1 MENMFCIIDSNRGI
15 YIPQQFAKIWGD
27 SVQSGMDEE
36 QKTILLAGPDHLEY
50 WDVWEEVVNDCVFLF
65 DSEKHNLYE
74 DGDLFAV
81 PVN

>member
-1 MENMFCIIDSNRGI
+1 MENMFCLIDGNRGI
-15 YIPQQFAKIWGD
+15 YIPQQFARKWGD

-36 QKTILLAGPDHLEY
+36 QKTILLAGPQHSQY
-50 WDVWEEVVNDCVFLF
+50 WDVWEEIVNEVVFLF
-65 DSEKHNLYE
+65 DGQKCSLYE

>member
-15 YIPQQFAKIWGD
+15 YIPQQFARNWSD

-36 QKTILLAGPDHLEY
+36 QKTILLAGPQHSQY
-50 WDVWEEVVNDCVFLF
+50 WDVWEEIVNEVVFLF
-65 DSEKHNLYE
+65 DGQKCSLYE

>member
-15 YIPQQFAKIWGD
+15 YIPQQFARKWGD

-36 QKTILLAGPDHLEY
+36 QKTILLAGPQHSQY
-50 WDVWEEVVNDCVFLF
+50 WDVWEEIVNEVVFLF
-65 DSEKHNLYE
+65 DGQKCSLYE